1 MSTVS
6 SAGASASASPG
17 FSAAKKVHRQPTQRT
32 NTAKKANHSV
42 TNVRHTP
49 RAPPQEARL
58 DRTLADLAARREAKR
73 TEIRDNTEGASRN
86 HMADINEH
94 DRQIATLLR
103 SAKDQHQAIHRQQR
117 GNQNVPKHATMEA
130 NPWTLGVTKR
140 PLWKGNHIKGG
151 KRKRRR
157 TRKKRR
163 STRKKRRS
171 TRRKRRRSHKKRK
184 SLRTKRKKKKHR
196 GGMLLPTWRSIP
208 VGGGGNRKKSRRK

>member
-6 SAGASASASPG
+6 SAGASASPG

-103 SAKDQHQAIHRQQR
+103 SAKDQHQAIHRQQQ

-163 STRKKRRS
+163 STHKKRRRTRKKRRS
-171 TRRKRRRSHKKRK
+171 SHKKRK
-184 SLRTKRKKKKHR
+184 SRRHHRRTRR
-196 GGMLLPTWRSIP
+196 R
-208 VGGGGNRKKSRRK
+208 RRK

>member
-6 SAGASASASPG
+6 SAGASVSPG

-103 SAKDQHQAIHRQQR
+103 SAKDQHQAIHRQQQ

-163 STRKKRRS
+163 STHKKRRRTRKKRRS
-171 TRRKRRRSHKKRK
+171 SHKKRK
-184 SLRTKRKKKKHR
+184 SRRHHR
-196 GGMLLPTWRSIP
+196 WTR
-208 VGGGGNRKKSRRK
+208 RRRRK